1 MINVETIDN
10 NTFKVSV
17 TKNASTVHIVL
28 LNDRFHLDVSNNKLT
43 KTELITK
50 SFEFLLERESNQ
62 SILKKFNLEVI
73 SQYFPEYF
81 DEIKKQEKNVEI
93 VSMGS
98 SLKICLVAEGSA
110 DVYPRF
116 APTMEWDTAAG
127 QAICQAVGVNVIDNK
142 TKLPLRYN
150 KENLLNPYFL
160 VQGKEKNFS

>member
-17 TKNASTVHIVL
+17 TKNSSTVHIVL

-81 DEIKKQEKNVEI
+81 DEIKKTYSIIQ
-93 VSMGS
+93 S
-98 SLKICLVAEGSA
+98 SNII
-110 DVYPRF
+110 
-116 APTMEWDTAAG
+116 T
-127 QAICQAVGVNVIDNK
+127 
-142 TKLPLRYN
+142 
-150 KENLLNPYFL
+150 
-160 VQGKEKNFS
+160 

>member
-28 LNDRFHLDVSNNKLT
+28 LNDRFHQDVSNNKLT

-50 SFEFLLERESNQ
+50 SFEFLLKRESNQ

-81 DEIKKQEKNVEI
+81 DEIKKTYSIIQ
-93 VSMGS
+93 S
-98 SLKICLVAEGSA
+98 S
-110 DVYPRF
+110 
-116 APTMEWDTAAG
+116 
-127 QAICQAVGVNVIDNK
+127 NVI
-142 TKLPLRYN
+142 T
-150 KENLLNPYFL
+150 
-160 VQGKEKNFS
+160 

>member
-62 SILKKFNLEVI
+62 AILKKFNLEVI

-81 DEIKKQEKNVEI
+81 DEIKKTYSIIQ
-93 VSMGS
+93 S
-98 SLKICLVAEGSA
+98 SNII
-110 DVYPRF
+110 
-116 APTMEWDTAAG
+116 T
-127 QAICQAVGVNVIDNK
+127 
-142 TKLPLRYN
+142 
-150 KENLLNPYFL
+150 
-160 VQGKEKNFS
+160 